1 MKWTNRIENIAI
13 MVCSIMLTAFFMNL
27 FVVKPLRLIN
37 KENMEWFQKRDEKR
51 DALFLKLAELERVK
65 IENTFTIKKPKKG
78 STLDINIDNKME
90 PVFQKQSDDLK
101 TIIDEFSKPDPGTPV
116 KKTFWQRLFKK

>member
-13 MVCSIMLTAFFMNL
+13 SVCSIILTALFMNL
-27 FVVKPLRLIN
+27 FVVKPIKLMN
-37 KENMEWFQKRDEKR
+37 KETLDRYEKRDEKR
-51 DALFLKLAELERVK
+51 DALFIKLAELERIK

-101 TIIDEFSKPDPGTPV
+101 TIIDEFNKPDPGTPV